1 MHPILRL
8 IRPKQWSK
16 NVLVFAGI
24 IFAKRYLD
32 VGSWVQSFKVFFAF
46 SLVASSIYVFNDLC
60 DVEKDRAH
68 PIKKNRPIAAGEV
81 NTITAVTLSAVL
93 LAIGLS
99 WAYTLGEWVFV
110 LMTGYALMMVLYSLW
125 LKHLLLVDVFVIA
138 LGFMTRPLVG
148 AAAIDVH
155 ISRWLMVCAFFIGLT
170 LSMIKRRQELARL
183 GGHVEEGRRSLQEA
197 PPIHVWDMWINML
210 SAITILAYTLYT
222 FDPVTVAHV
231 GSQKLM
237 FTTPIVVF
245 ALLRYQSNV
254 YTRDTG
260 EDPTDAVLS
269 DPWILTSLLAWGAM
283 VLLVLTGRL

>member
-138 LGFMTRPLVG
+138 LGFMARPLVG
-148 AAAIDVH
+148 AAAIHVE

-170 LSMIKRRQELARL
+170 LSMIKRRQELARI
-183 GGHVEEGRRSLQEA
+183 GDQVKRGRRSLQEA
-197 PPIHVWDMWINML
+197 PPIHVWDMWVNML

-254 YTRDTG
+254 YTREAG
-260 EDPTDAVLS
+260 EDPTEAVLS
-269 DPWILTSLLAWGAM
+269 DPWILASLLAWGAM
-283 VLLVLTGRL
+283 VLLVLTGWL